1 MAVGP
6 GPSYGSSEAG
16 VLLNILIMSCDKPIG
31 LFGVGVVYLAD
42 GCVHEVVLGAVVGD
56 VDLADCWPVCVLE
69 KVFGV
74 VVLVVGLD

>member
-31 LFGVGVVYLAD
+31 LFGD
-42 GCVHEVVLGAVVGD
+42 GL
-56 VDLADCWPVCVLE
+56 VDLADCGPVRDDADVLGTT
-69 KVFGV
+69 FGKKLSDV
-74 VVLVVGLD
+74 STIGENLIFVCLPLHI